1 MRSATW
7 SWFRKYG
14 IDLVTPMPYRHV
26 VLSLLIP
33 VLVAGVSPRAQPQNN
48 WPQWR
53 GPAGTGVA
61 VGAPPATWSDTSNVA
76 WKVEI
81 PGRGYSTPV
90 IWGDRIFLTTA
101 IPTGKGSQASSSG
114 GRGPGGGA
122 GAGQEH
128 EFVVM
133 ALDRATGRT
142 LWRRTA
148 TVATPHEGY
157 HQIYGSFASNAPAT
171 DGKRVYA
178 SFGSRGVYAFDLDGT
193 PVWQKDF
200 GIRMKK
206 RLQFGEGAA
215 TVLHG
220 DRLFL
225 VYDHQEEGLLVAVE
239 AATGKELWRVARNEG
254 SSWSSPAV
262 VEFQGKRQVVVT
274 ATPKAMAY
282 DYDTGKLVWE
292 VSGLGLNPIPLP
304 VQQGDL
310 VYVMSGYRDPKLMAV
325 RLGRTGDLTGTDAVV
340 WEATRGLSYTPS
352 PVLHDGKLYVLTD
365 SGQVSCLDAATGT
378 PFYQQRRLPMP
389 YNFKA
394 SPLAAGGRLYLAS
407 EEGDV
412 ILLKLG
418 GTFEVIGT
426 NTLTDQSFIAS
437 PVVAGDDLYL
447 RSRTHLFSIRTK

>member
-1 MRSATW
+1 MKPHQLCAATVLATVL
-7 SWFRKYG
+7 
-14 IDLVTPMPYRHV
+14 LVLP
-26 VLSLLIP
+26 I
-33 VLVAGVSPRAQPQNN
+33 AAQERPASNAH

-53 GPAGTGVA
+53 GPSGNGVAAGT
-61 VGAPPATWSDTSNVA
+61 PPVTWSDTANVA

-90 IWGDRIFLTTA
+90 TWGDRIFLTTA
-101 IPTGKGSQASSSG
+101 IPTGKGAPAQETAEG

-122 GAGQEH
+122 GGGQEH
-128 EFVVM
+128 EFIVM
-133 ALDRATGRT
+133 ALDRLTGKT

-148 TVATPHEGY
+148 LVATPHEGY
-157 HQIYGSFASNAPAT
+157 HRVYGSFASNAPVT

-178 SFGSRGVYAFDLDGT
+178 SFGSRGLYAYDLNGT
-193 PVWQKDF
+193 LIWKKDF
-200 GIRMKK
+200 GIRMKM

-220 DRLFL
+220 DRLFAIF
-225 VYDHQEEGLLVAVE
+225 DHQEEGLLAAVD
-239 AATGKELWRVARNEG
+239 AATGKELWRVVRNEG
-254 SSWSSPAV
+254 SSWSSPVV
-262 VEFQGKRQVVVT
+262 VEYQGKRQVVVT

-304 VQQGDL
+304 VQQRDI
-310 VYVMSGYRDPKLMAV
+310 VFVMSGYRDPKLMAV

-352 PVLHDGKLYVLTD
+352 PVLHDGKLYLLTD
-365 SGQVSCLDAATGT
+365 NGQVSCVDAATGK
-378 PFYQQRRLPMP
+378 PYYQQARLPMP

-394 SPLAAGGRLYLAS
+394 SPIAAGGRLYLAS

-412 ILLKLG
+412 ILLSLG
-418 GTFEVIGT
+418 ERFEVVRT

-437 PVVAGDDLYL
+437 PVVVGNDLYL
-447 RSRTHLFSIRTK
+447 RSRTHLFRITGPSTTSGAEE

>member
-1 MRSATW
+1 MKSGRFRAATVLAMALSVLPIAAQQRSPSNA
-7 SWFRKYG
+7 
-14 IDLVTPMPYRHV
+14 H
-26 VLSLLIP
+26 
-33 VLVAGVSPRAQPQNN
+33 

-53 GPAGTGVA
+53 GPSGNGVAAGT
-61 VGAPPATWSDTSNVA
+61 PPVKWSDTANVA

-81 PGRGYSTPV
+81 PGRGHSTPV

-101 IPTGKGSQASSSG
+101 IPTGKGAPAQETAEG

-122 GAGQEH
+122 GGGQEH
-128 EFVVM
+128 EFIVM
-133 ALDRATGRT
+133 ALDRLTGKT

-148 TVATPHEGY
+148 LTATPHEGY
-157 HQIYGSFASNAPAT
+157 HRVYGSFASNAPVT

-178 SFGSRGVYAFDLDGT
+178 SFGSRGLYAYDLDGT
-193 PVWQKDF
+193 LIWKKDF
-200 GIRMKK
+200 GIRMKM

-220 DRLFL
+220 DRLFAIF
-225 VYDHQEEGLLVAVE
+225 DHQEEGLLAAVD
-239 AATGKELWRVARNEG
+239 AATGKELWRVVRNEG

-262 VEFQGKRQVVVT
+262 VEHQGKRQVVVT

-282 DYDTGKLVWE
+282 DYDTGKPVWE

-304 VQQGDL
+304 VQQGDI

-325 RLGRTGDLTGTDAVV
+325 RLGRTGNLTGTDAVV

-352 PVLHDGKLYVLTD
+352 PVLHDGKLYLLTD
-365 SGQVSCLDAATGT
+365 NGQVSCLDAATGK
-378 PFYQQRRLPMP
+378 PFYQQTRLPMP

-394 SPLAAGGRLYLAS
+394 SPIAAGGRLYLAS

-412 ILLKLG
+412 ILLSLG
-418 GTFEVIGT
+418 ERFEVVGT
-426 NTLTDQSFIAS
+426 NTMTDQSFIAS
-437 PVVAGDDLYL
+437 PVVVGNELYL
-447 RSRTHLFSIRTK
+447 RSRTHLFRITGTSTTSGAEE

>member
-1 MRSATW
+1 MSLTRCAVPI
-7 SWFRKYG
+7 FF
-14 IDLVTPMPYRHV
+14 I
-26 VLSLLIP
+26 LSLGTLH
-33 VLVAGVSPRAQPQNN
+33 AQQAN

-53 GPAGTGVA
+53 GPSGNGVA
-61 VGAPPATWSDTSNVA
+61 DGTPPTKWTDTTNVA

-90 IWGDRIFLTTA
+90 TWGDRIYLTTA
-101 IPTGKGSQASSSG
+101 IPTGKGTAVTAPGG
-114 GRGPGGGA
+114 GRGAGGGS

-133 ALDRATGRT
+133 ALDRLTGRT
-142 LWRRTA
+142 IWRQTA
-148 TVATPHEGY
+148 VVAVPHEGY
-157 HQIYGSFASNAPAT
+157 HQIYGSFASNSPVT

-178 SFGSRGVYAFDLDGT
+178 SFGSRGLYAYDLDGKLA
-193 PVWQKDF
+193 WKKDF
-200 GIRMKK
+200 GIRMKM

-220 DRLFL
+220 DRLFMI
-225 VYDHQEEGLLVAVE
+225 YDHQEEGLLAAVD

-254 SSWSSPAV
+254 SSWSSPAI
-262 VEFQGKRQVVVT
+262 VEHQGKRQVVVT
-274 ATPKAMAY
+274 STPKAIAY
-282 DYDTGKLVWE
+282 DYDTGKPVWE

-304 VQQGDL
+304 VQNGDL

-352 PVLHDGKLYVLTD
+352 PALHDGKLYLVTD
-365 SGQVSCLDAATGT
+365 SGQVSCLDAATGK
-378 PFYQQRRLPMP
+378 PHYQQTRLPMP

-394 SPLAAGGRLYLAS
+394 SPLAAAGHLYLAS

-418 GTFEVIGT
+418 ERFEVAGT

-437 PVVAGDDLYL
+437 PIAVGSDLYL
-447 RSRTHLFSIRTK
+447 RSRTHLFRISEKR

>member
-1 MRSATW
+1 MAVV
-7 SWFRKYG
+7 RKVM
-14 IDLVTPMPYRHV
+14 LLLV
-26 VLSLLIP
+26 VLGAS
-33 VLVAGVSPRAQPQNN
+33 VHAQQH

-53 GPAGTGVA
+53 GPSGNGVATGV
-61 VGAPPATWSDTSNVA
+61 PPLTWNDTTNVT
-76 WKVEI
+76 WKVEV
-81 PGRGYSTPV
+81 PGRGHSTPV
-90 IWGDRIFLTTA
+90 IWADRMFLTTA
-101 IPTGKGSQASSSG
+101 IPTGKGATPPAAAGG

-122 GAGQEH
+122 GGGLEH

-133 ALDRATGRT
+133 ALDRLTGKT

-157 HQIYGSFASNAPAT
+157 HRVYGSFASNSPVT

-178 SFGSRGVYAFDLDGT
+178 SFGSRGLYAYDLDGT
-193 PVWQKDF
+193 LVWKMDF
-200 GIRMKK
+200 GIQMKM

-220 DRLFL
+220 DRLFM
-225 VYDHQEEGLLVAVE
+225 VFDHQEAGLLAAID
-239 AATGKELWRVARNEG
+239 AATGKELWRVARSEG
-254 SSWSSPAV
+254 SSWSSPAI
-262 VEFQGKRQVVVT
+262 VEHQGKRQVIVT

-304 VQQGDL
+304 VQHGDI

-325 RLGRTGDLTGTDAVV
+325 RLGRSGDLTGTDAVV

-352 PVLHDGKLYVLTD
+352 PVLHDGKLYLLTD
-365 SGQVSCLDAATGT
+365 NGTVSCLDAATGK
-378 PFYQQRRLPMP
+378 PFYLQTRLPMP

-394 SPLAAGGRLYLAS
+394 SPLAAAGRLYLAS
-407 EEGDV
+407 EEGEV
-412 ILLKLG
+412 IVLKLG
-418 GTFEVIGT
+418 EAYEVMGT

-437 PVVAGDDLYL
+437 PIVVGNDMYL
-447 RSRTHLFSIRTK
+447 RSRTHLFRIAGER